1 MPKLKTRK
9 AVSKRIKI
17 TKGKKVVI
25 RRGGQDHFN
34 TRDTGNQVR
43 KKRRDKKLSDANKKN
58 IKQFM
63 PYN

>member
-1 MPKLKTRK
+1 MPKLKTVK

-17 TKGKKVVI
+17 TKNDKLII

-43 KKRRDKKLSDANKKN
+43 RKRRDKKLSNVNKKN
-58 IKQFM
+58 VKSFM